1 MNRCFGESP
10 SRLAYYVA
18 EKRSWPRPYLLM
30 QIHSPLLR
38 PEIDQRV
45 VVRGG
50 NNEIEWDGPS
60 KKQQSRK
67 EVVVGYVMPLG
78 FFRTFHCLFAHQ
90 LRGLAFICCRLSTAE
105 NECLFCQSSGEIS
118 VIVACLV
125 ACQQSSESG
134 VKSRDGFLSGKKQTF
149 EVLC

>member
-10 SRLAYYVA
+10 SRLAYYVANSA

-67 EVVVGYVMPLG
+67 EVAELRDAIGLFSHISLPLRSPAAWVGIRL
-78 FFRTFHCLFAHQ
+78 
-90 LRGLAFICCRLSTAE
+90 LST
-105 NECLFCQSSGEIS
+105 F
-118 VIVACLV
+118 
-125 ACQQSSESG
+125 
-134 VKSRDGFLSGKKQTF
+134 DGRK
-149 EVLC
+149 

>member
-67 EVVVGYVMPLG
+67 EVVAGYVMPLG

-90 LRGLAFICCRLSTAE
+90 LRGLAFVLLSTTE
-105 NECLFCQSSGEIS
+105 NECLFCHSAISGT
-118 VIVACLV
+118 VACLD